1 MHPLLVSEDNKMIE
15 FLLAWI
21 LQCILIPNT
30 EEFGQCL
37 DQVVLEYNQKQNEH
51 TNVWPNWLL

>member
-1 MHPLLVSEDNKMIE
+1 MIE